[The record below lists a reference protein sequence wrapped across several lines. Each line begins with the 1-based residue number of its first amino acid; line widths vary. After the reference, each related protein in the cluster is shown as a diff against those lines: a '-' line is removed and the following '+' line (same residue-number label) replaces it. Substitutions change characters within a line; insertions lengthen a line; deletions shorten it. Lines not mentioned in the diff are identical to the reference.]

1 MSNEIIKR
9 EVTLGQLITV
19 ATTLITLII
28 AQWVSLN
35 IRVTKLEVESTERTK
50 YETEYRLEMKSSQA
64 ETNATLKTLNES
76 VQEIKVSLQNK
87 QDRR

>member
-28 AQWVSLN
+28 AQWISLN
-35 IRVTKLEVESTERTK
+35 IRVTKLEVESTERTR

>member
-19 ATTLITLII
+19 ATTLVILII
-28 AQWVSLN
+28 TQWVSLN
-35 IRVTKLEVESTERTK
+35 IRVTKLEVESTERTR

>member
-19 ATTLITLII
+19 STTLIILII
-28 AQWVSLN
+28 TQWVSLN
-35 IRVTKLEVESTERTK
+35 IRVTKLEVESVERTR
-50 YETEYRLEMKSSQA
+50 YETEYRFEMKSSQA

>member
-35 IRVTKLEVESTERTK
+35 IRVTKLEVESVERTR

>member
-19 ATTLITLII
+19 ATTLVILII
-28 AQWVSLN
+28 TQWVSLN
-35 IRVTKLEVESTERTK
+35 IRVTKIEVESVERTR

>member
-9 EVTLGQLITV
+9 EVTIGQLITV
-19 ATTLITLII
+19 ATTLVILII
-28 AQWVSLN
+28 TQWVSLN
-35 IRVTKLEVESTERTK
+35 IRVTKIEVESVERTR

>member
-35 IRVTKLEVESTERTK
+35 IRVTKLEVESTERTR

-64 ETNATLKTLNES
+64 ETNATLKMLNES

>member
-9 EVTLGQLITV
+9 EVTMGQLITV
-19 ATTLITLII
+19 STTLIILII
-28 AQWVSLN
+28 TQWVSLN
-35 IRVTKLEVESTERTK
+35 IRVTKLEVESVERTR
-50 YETEYRLEMKSSQA
+50 YETEYRFEMKSSQA

>member
-35 IRVTKLEVESTERTK
+35 IRVTKLEVESTDRTR

-64 ETNATLKTLNES
+64 ETNATLNTLNES

>member
-9 EVTLGQLITV
+9 EVTIGQLITV
-19 ATTLITLII
+19 ATTLVILII
-28 AQWVSLN
+28 TQWVSLN
-35 IRVTKLEVESTERTK
+35 IRVTKLEVESVERTR

>member
-35 IRVTKLEVESTERTK
+35 IRVTKLEVESTERTR

-64 ETNATLKTLNES
+64 ETNATLKALNES

>member
-19 ATTLITLII
+19 ATTLVILII
-28 AQWVSLN
+28 TQWVSLN
-35 IRVTKLEVESTERTK
+35 IRVTKLEVESTDRTR

-64 ETNATLKTLNES
+64 ETNATLKMLNES

>member
-19 ATTLITLII
+19 AITLITLII

-35 IRVTKLEVESTERTK
+35 IRVTKLEVESTERTR

>member
-9 EVTLGQLITV
+9 EVTIGQLITV
-19 ATTLITLII
+19 ATTLVILII
-28 AQWVSLN
+28 TQWVSLN
-35 IRVTKLEVESTERTK
+35 IRVTKLEVESTERTR

-64 ETNATLKTLNES
+64 ETNATLKMLNES

>member
-35 IRVTKLEVESTERTK
+35 IRVTKLEVESTERTR

-76 VQEIKVSLQNK
+76 VEEIKVSLQNK

>member
-19 ATTLITLII
+19 ATTLVILII
-28 AQWVSLN
+28 TQWVSLN
-35 IRVTKLEVESTERTK
+35 IRVTKIEVESVERTR

-64 ETNATLKTLNES
+64 ETNATLKALNES

>member
-19 ATTLITLII
+19 ATTLVILII
-28 AQWVSLN
+28 TQWVSLN
-35 IRVTKLEVESTERTK
+35 IRVTKLEVESVERTR

-64 ETNATLKTLNES
+64 ETNATLKMLNES

>member
-19 ATTLITLII
+19 ATTLIILII
-28 AQWVSLN
+28 TQWVSLN
-35 IRVTKLEVESTERTK
+35 IRVTKLEVESVERTR
-50 YETEYRLEMKSSQA
+50 YETEYRFEMKSSQA

>member
-35 IRVTKLEVESTERTK
+35 IRVTKLEVESTERTR
-50 YETEYRLEMKSSQA
+50 YETEYRLEVKSSQA

>member
-19 ATTLITLII
+19 ATTLVILII
-28 AQWVSLN
+28 TQWVSLN
-35 IRVTKLEVESTERTK
+35 IRVTKIEVESVERTR

-64 ETNATLKTLNES
+64 ETNATLKMLNES

>member
-35 IRVTKLEVESTERTK
+35 IRVTKLEVESTERTR
-50 YETEYRLEMKSSQA
+50 YETEYRLEIKSSQA

>member
-19 ATTLITLII
+19 AITLITLII

-35 IRVTKLEVESTERTK
+35 IRVTKIEVESTERTR

>member
-76 VQEIKVSLQNK
+76 VQEIKLSLQNK

>member
-19 ATTLITLII
+19 AITLITLII

>member
-35 IRVTKLEVESTERTK
+35 IRVTKLEVESTDRTR

>member
-19 ATTLITLII
+19 AITLITLII

-35 IRVTKLEVESTERTK
+35 IRVTKLEVESTERTR

-87 QDRR
+87 QDRI

>member
-9 EVTLGQLITV
+9 EVTLGRLITV
-19 ATTLITLII
+19 ATTLVILII
-28 AQWVSLN
+28 TQWVSLN
-35 IRVTKLEVESTERTK
+35 IRVTKIEVESVERTR

-64 ETNATLKTLNES
+64 ETNATLKMLNES

>member
-9 EVTLGQLITV
+9 EVTLGQLIIV

>member
-9 EVTLGQLITV
+9 EVTIGQLITV
-19 ATTLITLII
+19 ATTLVILII
-28 AQWVSLN
+28 TQWVSLN
-35 IRVTKLEVESTERTK
+35 IRVTKLEVESTERTR

>member
-35 IRVTKLEVESTERTK
+35 IRVTKLEVESTERTR

-64 ETNATLKTLNES
+64 ETNATLNTLNES

>member
-19 ATTLITLII
+19 ATTLIILII

-35 IRVTKLEVESTERTK
+35 IRVTKLEVESTDRTR

>member
-9 EVTLGQLITV
+9 EVTMGQLITV
-19 ATTLITLII
+19 STTLIILII
-28 AQWVSLN
+28 TQWVSLN
-35 IRVTKLEVESTERTK
+35 IRVTKLEVESVERTR
-50 YETEYRLEMKSSQA
+50 YETEYRFEMKSSQA
-64 ETNATLKTLNES
+64 ETNAALKTLNES

>member
-35 IRVTKLEVESTERTK
+35 IRVTKLEVESTERTR

-76 VQEIKVSLQNK
+76 VQEIKLSLQNK

>member
-35 IRVTKLEVESTERTK
+35 IRVTKLEVESTDRTR

-64 ETNATLKTLNES
+64 ETNATLKILNES

>member
-19 ATTLITLII
+19 ATSLVILII
-28 AQWVSLN
+28 TQWVSLN
-35 IRVTKLEVESTERTK
+35 IRVTKIEVESVERTR

>member
-19 ATTLITLII
+19 ATTLVILII
-28 AQWVSLN
+28 TQWVSLN
-35 IRVTKLEVESTERTK
+35 IRVTKIEVESVDRAR
-50 YETEYRLEMKSSQA
+50 YETEYRLEMKTSQA

>member
-19 ATTLITLII
+19 ATTLVILII
-28 AQWVSLN
+28 TQWVSLN
-35 IRVTKLEVESTERTK
+35 IRVTKLEVESTERTR

-87 QDRR
+87 EDRR

>member
-19 ATTLITLII
+19 ATTLVILII
-28 AQWVSLN
+28 TQWVSLN
-35 IRVTKLEVESTERTK
+35 IRVTKMEVESVERTR

>member
-28 AQWVSLN
+28 AQWVILN
-35 IRVTKLEVESTERTK
+35 IRVTKLEVESTERTR

-64 ETNATLKTLNES
+64 ETNATLKALNES

>member
-35 IRVTKLEVESTERTK
+35 IRVTKLEVESTERTR
-50 YETEYRLEMKSSQA
+50 YETEYRLEMKTSQA

-76 VQEIKVSLQNK
+76 VQEIKLSLQNK